1 MKLQLVINQSEFNL
15 WFLGSIFL
23 TDYLSS
29 CKQYLYE
36 FGFDGNLNLF
46 KKLLGM
52 DDGPG
57 ACHVDDLCHLFE

>member
-1 MKLQLVINQSEFNL
+1 MVSWN
-15 WFLGSIFL
+15 IFL